1 MDGAG
6 DALAPV
12 GLVGDGRARC
22 GLAEWEFLEV
32 DQCGV
37 ANQLAI
43 DSIDVPDT
51 PGVAIGTLADL
62 VVPVLFV
69 FGCKCLTRTHVA
81 SDAVELHAAVFDK
94 ALDLVLGERRKLDS
108 QRRADLD
115 SHWLTQHSIASFIVV
130 SRYFALLERK

>member
-37 ANQLAI
+37 ANQFAI

-51 PGVAIGTLADL
+51 PGIAIGALADL
-62 VVPVLFV
+62 VILVLFV
-69 FGCKCLTRTHVA
+69 FGCKCLTRTHVT

-108 QRRADLD
+108 QR
-115 SHWLTQHSIASFIVV
+115 
-130 SRYFALLERK
+130 